1 MKLTEETYY
10 SREADTAFFSVSQYK
25 SFCKCEAATMAQLS
39 GEYEPPLTRA
49 LLVGSFFD
57 SYFDGTLDKFMSEHP
72 EIYTNKNALRADFR
86 RANAMIDRVKNDET
100 FMKFMSGKKQVI
112 LTAELFGVPWKCKI
126 DSLVPGIC
134 ITDLKSCAN
143 FRTLPNF
150 NYPVQGAIYQAICEA
165 NGMGKLPFYLA
176 VCTKERVP
184 SFDIFQ
190 ITQPF
195 LDMALREVEEN
206 IGHFDEVKRGLVEPK
221 RCEVCDYCKATKQ
234 ARIRDYAELLE
245 N

>member
-10 SREADTAFFSVSQYK
+10 TREADTAFFSVSQYK
-25 SFCKCEAATMAQLS
+25 SFCKCEAATMAQLR

-57 SYFDGTLDKFMSEHP
+57 SYFDGTLEKFMSEHP

-143 FRTLPNF
+143 FQTLPR
-150 NYPVQGAIYQAICEA
+150 YGYDKQGAIYQAVCEL
-165 NGMGKLPFYLA
+165 NGFGKLPFYLCA
-176 VCTKERVP
+176 ATKERVP
-184 SFDIFQ
+184 NFDIFQ
-190 ITQPF
+190 ITQPY
-195 LDMALREVEEN
+195 LDLAMREIESN
-206 IGHFDEVKRGLVEPK
+206 MPRFIAVKNGEIEPEY
-221 RCEVCDYCKATKQ
+221 CGVCDYCKSIKQ
-234 ARIRDYAELLE
+234 ARVRDYAELIV